1 MRDAGSVNRTQKGD
15 PVIRGPV
22 PIRRACSSDGEAL
35 RTFFTGLSARTRYLR
50 FFAGLTITPAMLR
63 ALSGDKVDALVATGH
78 GTIIGHG
85 IAADR
90 AGPGGTTI
98 TEIGVVVADAWQG
111 QGVGSALVRA
121 LIAAAQARGAAIVAM
136 DVLPGNKRVLAM
148 IASHWPAASIDHS
161 EDCVII
167 RARLP
172 RHHQRQHHARSGGD
186 GLVGSPGV
194 SSRGSR
200 QPAHTAAPLRIRR
213 SRAGSPVPFAGRG
226 EVRRDLK

>member
-1 MRDAGSVNRTQKGD
+1 MRDAGSVNRTQEGD

-50 FFAGLTITPAMLR
+50 FFAGLTSTPAMLR
-63 ALSGDKVDALVATGH
+63 VLSGDKVDAVVATGH
-78 GTIIGHG
+78 GAIIGHG

-90 AGPGGTTI
+90 ADPGGTTI

-161 EDCVII
+161 EDCVIV

-172 RHHQRQHHARSGGD
+172 RHQQGQRHARSGGH
-186 GLVGSPGV
+186 GLAGPPGI
-194 SSRGSR
+194 SSRGNR
-200 QPAHTAAPLRIRR
+200 QPAHTAAPLPVRR
-213 SRAGSPVPFAGRG
+213 SRAESPVAFAGRG
-226 EVRRDLK
+226 EMRRDLK

>member
-1 MRDAGSVNRTQKGD
+1 
-15 PVIRGPV
+15 
-22 PIRRACSSDGEAL
+22 
-35 RTFFTGLSARTRYLR
+35 
-50 FFAGLTITPAMLR
+50 MLR
-63 ALSGDKVDALVATGH
+63 ALSGDKVDAVVATGH

-148 IASHWPAASIDHS
+148 IASHWPTASIDHS

-186 GLVGSPGV
+186 GLVGSPGI
-194 SSRGSR
+194 SSRGNR

-213 SRAGSPVPFAGRG
+213 SRAGTPVPFAGRR

>member
-1 MRDAGSVNRTQKGD
+1 MRHAGSVNRTQEGLLVTRS
-15 PVIRGPV
+15 PVL
-22 PIRRACSSDGEAL
+22 IRRACTADGEAL

-78 GTIIGHG
+78 GAIIGHG

-90 AGPGGTTI
+90 AGPGGTII

-111 QGVGSALVRA
+111 QGVGSALVRT

-148 IASHWPAASIDHS
+148 IASHWPAATIDHS
-161 EDCVII
+161 ADCVIV

-172 RHHQRQHHARSGGD
+172 RHQQGQRHARSAAHR
-186 GLVGSPGV
+186 LTGSPG
-194 SSRGSR
+194 SASLGNR
-200 QPAHTAAPLRIRR
+200 QPAHTAAPTPMRR
-213 SRAGSPVPFAGRG
+213 SRAGNPVPFAGRG